1 MSKRQK
7 VKIRKAYRGAKQLL
21 TELGTGAA
29 YALKN

>member
-7 VKIRKAYRGAKQLL
+7 VKVRKVVRKVKSFMQ
-21 TELGTGAA
+21 ELGDGAA

>member
-7 VKIRKAYRGAKQLL
+7 VKIRKAVRATKQTFNNLAI
-21 TELGTGAA
+21 GAA

>member
-7 VKIRKAYRGAKQLL
+7 VKVRKVLRKTKSILN
-21 TELGTGAA
+21 ELGTGAA

>member
-7 VKIRKAYRGAKQLL
+7 VKIRKAYRGAKQTFNNLA
-21 TELGTGAA
+21 TGAA